1 MQRFPALD
9 STYYSAVAMQDF
21 TTNQP
26 DAGLAAACCMGDPSA
41 QRVLFERTKDRMFGL
56 CLRFSESR
64 EAAEDLLQEG
74 FIRVFRDICK
84 YRCEGSLDGWVRQI
98 FVRTATEHFHR
109 RKKMPQ
115 MLELDLLENTLA
127 ETPDDFDPHD
137 PESVVALL
145 QKLPPGFRAVLNLA
159 VLEEKSHEEIAREL
173 GIAVSTSRSQL
184 ARAKEFFRKIMQKT
198 LVLI

>member
-1 MQRFPALD
+1 
-9 STYYSAVAMQDF
+9 MQDF

-26 DAGLAAACCMGDPSA
+26 DAVLAAACCTGDPSA
-41 QRVLFERTKDRMFGL
+41 QRALFERTKDRMFGL

-74 FIRVFRDICK
+74 YIRVFRDIGK

-98 FVRTATEHFHR
+98 FVRTAIRHFHR
-109 RKKMPQ
+109 QKKMPQ
-115 MLELDLLENTLA
+115 LLDLGLLENTLT

-184 ARAKEFFRKIMQKT
+184 ARAKEFFRKITQKT
-198 LVLI
+198 FVLI